1 MRLVLAAALA
11 VCYAA
16 PALAAPPQAKLGAP
30 ALSPADA
37 DRDGAVSRDE
47 AADWLAR
54 GQGSIIPIRS
64 DLATRAQIGLAL
76 RGTVSNQGGLLRPN
90 DFRAPPS
97 EERPAEDLF
106 YKDFKKIKK

>member
-11 VCYAA
+11 VCCAA

-54 GQGSIIPIRS
+54 GQGSIVPIRS
-64 DLATRAQIGLAL
+64 DFAIRAQTRSTLRAAMFNQGLA
-76 RGTVSNQGGLLRPN
+76 RPN
-90 DFRAPPS
+90 DFHAPPP

-106 YKDFKKIKK
+106 YKDFKKTKK